1 MLWNTQYSIELGVMS
16 QKISKVKAKP
26 SHGNTQQTPKSKGT
40 TEWDG
45 IYTEI
50 LIRRE
55 EKDLEAQSEQ
65 LQEKLESLKA
75 RENEL
80 LQEISE
86 VEELFISRDP
96 YLADEIVDQASAKA
110 DNEEKEVL
118 ERETEIKNLTI
129 ECAQLREMKQERLN
143 VMHQHIIYQ
152 QFMQKLVGMTSF
164 EDEEALTDHIES
176 LHNVEDQLSQREGEA
191 YEQTNQQRK
200 TQIVLQK
207 QYELERQELDME
219 LTHLMPELFESK
231 IKVEFWFKEWKRIE
245 ETASR
250 KLNLLAQIK
259 MSILSLYEMI
269 GGKVCDKQGVALN
282 ETEKQLENIHSFM
295 QDHFEILKEYEASLN
310 GEKHEA
316 NLNGEK

>member
-1 MLWNTQYSIELGVMS
+1 MS
-16 QKISKVKAKP
+16 KKILKVKAKP
-26 SHGNTQQTPKSKGT
+26 AQGNPQKISRRQQSKRT
-40 TEWDG
+40 THWDE

-65 LQEKLESLKA
+65 LEEKLDSLKV

-80 LQEISE
+80 RQEISE
-86 VEELFISRDP
+86 VEDLFLSRDP
-96 YLADEIVDQASAKA
+96 YVADEIVDQASAKA
-110 DNEEKEVL
+110 DNEEKLVL
-118 ERETEIKNLTI
+118 KKENEIQSKMI
-129 ECAQLREMKQERLN
+129 ECAELREKKQERLQ
-143 VMHQHIIYQ
+143 VMHEHVVYQ
-152 QFMQKLVGMTSF
+152 QFMQTLVGMTSF

-176 LHNVEDQLSQREGEA
+176 LHSIEDQLSQREGEA

-200 TQIVLQK
+200 TQIALQK

-219 LTHLMPELFESK
+219 LTQLMPELFESK

-282 ETEKQLENIHSFM
+282 ETEKQLENIHTFM
-295 QDHFEILKEYEASLN
+295 LDHFEILKDYEVNFN
-310 GEKHEA
+310 GG
-316 NLNGEK
+316 N

>member
-1 MLWNTQYSIELGVMS
+1 MS
-16 QKISKVKAKP
+16 KKILKVKEKPAQGNPQKISRR
-26 SHGNTQQTPKSKGT
+26 QQGKRT
-40 TEWDG
+40 THWDE

-65 LQEKLESLKA
+65 LDEKLDSLKV

-80 LQEISE
+80 RQEISE
-86 VEELFISRDP
+86 VEDLFLSREP

-110 DNEEKEVL
+110 DNEEQLVLKKES
-118 ERETEIKNLTI
+118 EIQSKMI
-129 ECAQLREMKQERLN
+129 ECAELRERKQERLQ
-143 VMHQHIIYQ
+143 VMREHVVYQ
-152 QFMQKLVGMTSF
+152 QFMQTLVGMTSF
-164 EDEEALTDHIES
+164 EDEESLTDHIES
-176 LHNVEDQLSQREGEA
+176 LHSIEDQLSQREGEA

-200 TQIVLQK
+200 TQIALQK

-219 LTHLMPELFESK
+219 LTQLMPELFESK

-282 ETEKQLENIHSFM
+282 ETEKQLENIHTFM
-295 QDHFEILKEYEASLN
+295 LDHFEILKDYEVNFN
-310 GEKHEA
+310 GG
-316 NLNGEK
+316 N

>member
-1 MLWNTQYSIELGVMS
+1 MS
-16 QKISKVKAKP
+16 QKICKVKAKP
-26 SHGNTQQTPKSKGT
+26 SQGNTQKTPKSKGS

-65 LQEKLESLKA
+65 LQEKLESLKT

-118 ERETEIKNLTI
+118 ERETDIKNLTI

-295 QDHFEILKEYEASLN
+295 QDHFEILKEYEANLN

-316 NLNGEK
+316 NLNGER

>member
-1 MLWNTQYSIELGVMS
+1 MS
-16 QKISKVKAKP
+16 KKTAKVKAKP
-26 SHGNTQQTPKSKGT
+26 AQGNTQQIRQKAKSKDWAK
-40 TEWDG
+40 WDA
-45 IYTEI
+45 IYIEI

-65 LQEKLESLKA
+65 LLEQLESLKA

-80 LQEISE
+80 RREIGE
-86 VEELFISRDP
+86 VEELFLSRAP
-96 YLADEIVDQASAKA
+96 FLADEIVDQASDKA
-110 DNEEKEVL
+110 DNEEKEALKKEARIKDLMV
-118 ERETEIKNLTI
+118 ECTE
-129 ECAQLREMKQERLN
+129 LREIKQERLN
-143 VMHQHIIYQ
+143 VMHQHNIYQ
-152 QFMQKLVGMTSF
+152 QFMQKLVEMTSF

-176 LHNVEDQLSQREGEA
+176 LHSVEDQLSQREGEA

-200 TQIVLQK
+200 TQIALQK

-219 LTHLMPELFESK
+219 LTKLMPELFESK

-282 ETEKQLENIHSFM
+282 ETEKQLENIHTFM
-295 QDHFEILKEYEASLN
+295 LDHFEILKEF
-310 GEKHEA
+310 EA
-316 NLNGEK
+316 NIKEN

>member
-1 MLWNTQYSIELGVMS
+1 MS
-16 QKISKVKAKP
+16 KKKVKPKP
-26 SHGNTQQTPKSKGT
+26 SQGNPRQVPQTRKGKGS
-40 TEWDG
+40 TEWDD
-45 IYTEI
+45 IYKEI

-65 LQEKLESLKA
+65 LLDQLQALKA

-80 LQEISE
+80 LQEISD
-86 VEELFISRDP
+86 VEELFLSRDP
-96 YLADEIVDQASAKA
+96 FLADEIVDQASAKA
-110 DNEEKEVL
+110 DDEEKVAL
-118 ERETEIKNLTI
+118 QKETEIRNLMV
-129 ECAQLREMKQERLN
+129 ECAELRESKQERLN

-152 QFMQKLVGMTSF
+152 QFMHTLVGMTSF

-176 LHNVEDQLSQREGEA
+176 LHSVEDQLSQREGEA
-191 YEQTNQQRK
+191 YEQTNKQRK
-200 TQIVLQK
+200 TQIALQK

-219 LTHLMPELFESK
+219 LTQLMPELFESK

-269 GGKVCDKQGVALN
+269 GGKVCDKQGLALN

-295 QDHFEILKEYEASLN
+295 LDHFEILKEYEAN
-310 GEKHEA
+310 NAKGE
-316 NLNGEK
+316 N